1 MSEPRRRFRRPD
13 LLTSLSVTVV
23 VAMAVSMLLPYI

>member
-1 MSEPRRRFRRPD
+1 MSEPRRRLRRPD

-23 VAMAVSMLLPYI
+23 LAMAVSMLLPYI